1 MQPKVTTRR
10 LFNAQTSA
18 HDPLSRSSPVRQVS
32 RAVLLFCLS
41 QAKVPSRR
49 CLFRQPT
56 QPSPAHLARPSS
68 SPAAHLPSSGPE
80 RDARPADQPAR
91 GGGGAGELPPAP
103 MRPSACGRPQKGTTH
118 YPCLRPRR
126 PIDEP
131 KGRVS
136 AATARKQP
144 VCQCVQAVSRRK
156 EQGRAH
162 TSSGGSNNSKH
173 AVGNAWK
180 ARHAHT

>member
-1 MQPKVTTRR
+1 MWAKGLSARVDGGGGRTTLGWRAAARMPQSAERR
-10 LFNAQTSA
+10 VQ
-18 HDPLSRSSPVRQVS
+18 SP
-32 RAVLLFCLS
+32 AP
-41 QAKVPSRR
+41 AW
-49 CLFRQPT
+49 